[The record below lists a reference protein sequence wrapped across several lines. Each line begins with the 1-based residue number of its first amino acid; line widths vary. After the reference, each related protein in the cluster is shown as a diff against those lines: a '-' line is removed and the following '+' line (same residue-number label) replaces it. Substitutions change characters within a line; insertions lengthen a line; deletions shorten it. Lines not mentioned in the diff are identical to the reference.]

1 MFKLIISLKC
11 CMMFY
16 LRMKILWMEGIE
28 NFPNIDFFYRDR
40 EIKMLRNWFR
50 N

>member
-28 NFPNIDFFYRDR
+28 NFPNIDFFLSRSGN
-40 EIKMLRNWFR
+40 KNVTKLV
-50 N
+50 